1 MGNPCINNYQAKDG
15 KWFWIVGLE
24 AERHWPPLCKAAG
37 HPEWESDPRFA
48 TPGNRAKNAEMLI
61 ALLDAVFATKTRAE
75 WAEIFDSIDDMW
87 WAPVQDLEEVIADP
101 QARAAGGFV
110 EVPDEGTTTTLPA
123 TPADF
128 AGTPWSP
135 RWMAPSRGQHSDE
148 VLRGLGKKASD
159 IAALRAVGAV
169 V

>member
-1 MGNPCINNYQAKDG
+1 
-15 KWFWIVGLE
+15 
-24 AERHWPPLCKAAG
+24 
-37 HPEWESDPRFA
+37 
-48 TPGNRAKNAEMLI
+48 LI
-61 ALLDAVFATKTRAE
+61 AQLDAAFATKTRAE
-75 WAEIFDSIDDMW
+75 WAEIFDSIEDMW
-87 WAPVQDLEEVIADP
+87 WAPVQDLEEVIADA

-110 EVPDEGTTTTLPA
+110 EVPDEGTTTTFPA

-148 VLRGLGKKASD
+148 MLGELGKSDSD
-159 IAALRAVGAV
+159 IAALRAGGAV